1 MTECIHTLF
10 SAWGA
15 PTADERASA
24 TDAAIGP
31 DFCYSDPRTP
41 APITDRDDYINYI
54 KMFAEMAP
62 GAEAKVVNISERDG
76 SARATVEFGMPNMP
90 AQRGQY
96 FIDIKDGKTARIVGY
111 AGMGEPS

>member
-10 SAWGA
+10 LAWGA

-31 DFCYSDPRTP
+31 DFYYGDPRTP

-54 KMFAEMAP
+54 
-62 GAEAKVVNISERDG
+62 
-76 SARATVEFGMPNMP
+76 
-90 AQRGQY
+90 
-96 FIDIKDGKTARIVGY
+96 
-111 AGMGEPS
+111 